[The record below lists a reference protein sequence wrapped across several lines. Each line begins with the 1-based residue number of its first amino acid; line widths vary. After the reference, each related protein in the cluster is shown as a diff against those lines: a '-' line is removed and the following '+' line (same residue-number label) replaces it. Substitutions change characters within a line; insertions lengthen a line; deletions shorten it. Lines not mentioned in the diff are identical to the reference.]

1 MFLDYTKIFVSGGD
15 GGNGIVAF
23 RREAYVPK
31 GGPAGGN
38 GGQGG
43 CVWLVADE
51 SLNTLENF
59 RHAKHYRAEQG
70 GHGGP
75 ANRQGAVGADLV
87 VKVPVGTIIRDGG
100 TGELLADL
108 AELGSKFLAAKGG
121 RGGWGNA
128 HFATATHRAPQFAE
142 KGDPGEERWLEL
154 ELKLLADVGLV
165 GFPNAGKS
173 TFITKVSR
181 ARPKIADYPFTT
193 LEPNLGV
200 VAHQGEIFVVADI
213 PGLIEGAHTGAGLGH
228 QFLKH
233 IERTRI
239 LIHLVEVSSPDGSDP
254 WERFQKISRE
264 LALYSA
270 KLAEKPQLVALNK
283 MDLPGIDGIA
293 ADFLAK
299 AASAG
304 LTVFP
309 ISAQTG
315 AGLEPLLDKVV
326 VELKSLPKPE
336 LDQPTAEKGV
346 YRIRPEA
353 EDTPLVITKT
363 AAGFRVSGAGLE
375 RLVARVDLNSEAALR
390 HFYFILLKRGIID
403 GLRKKGVTAGDTV
416 EIGGIQFEY
425 TEGFEGM

>member
-59 RHAKHYRAEQG
+59 RHAKHYRAKPG

-75 ANRQGAVGADLV
+75 ANRQGAAGADLE
-87 VKVPVGTIIRDGG
+87 VKVPVGTIVRDGE

-108 AELGSKFLAAKGG
+108 VESGGRFLAAKGG

-128 HFATATHRAPQFAE
+128 HFATAAHRAPQFAE

-200 VAHQGEIFVVADI
+200 VAYQGEIFVVADI

-233 IERTRI
+233 VERTRI
-239 LIHLVEVSSPDGSDP
+239 LIHLVEVTSPDGSDP
-254 WERFQKISRE
+254 WERLQKINRE

-270 KLAEKPQLVALNK
+270 ELSKKPQLIALNK
-283 MDLPGIDGIA
+283 MDLPGVEDIA
-293 ADFLAK
+293 NEFLAQ
-299 AASAG
+299 ADSAG

-315 AGLEPLLDKVV
+315 AGLEPLLDKVI
-326 VELKSLPKPE
+326 VELKRLPKPE
-336 LDQPTAEKGV
+336 LETAEEGV
-346 YRIRPEA
+346 YRIRPET

-363 AAGFRVSGAGLE
+363 PTGFQVSGAGIE

-390 HFYFILLKRGIID
+390 HFYFVLLKRGVID
-403 GLRKKGVTAGDTV
+403 RLRKKGVTAGDTV
-416 EIGGIQFEY
+416 EIAGIEFEY